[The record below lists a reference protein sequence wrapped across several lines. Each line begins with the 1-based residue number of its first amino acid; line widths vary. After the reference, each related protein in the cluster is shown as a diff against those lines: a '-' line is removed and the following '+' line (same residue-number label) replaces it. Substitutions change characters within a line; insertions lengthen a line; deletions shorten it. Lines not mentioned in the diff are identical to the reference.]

1 MARKPADQSV
11 HRDDIIQ
18 AAAEVLQR
26 NGYEAAT
33 MKDIAA
39 AVNLTAASL
48 YHHFRN
54 KDALLLAV
62 LELGQDVVF
71 KQVEPIAD
79 SDYASDEK
87 LRAMIRTHVIG
98 VTENMAVAAA
108 MVYELRA
115 LLNVK
120 PPPKTAS
127 ADDKA
132 AYQAFVERRTAFFA
146 QRDQLRGLV
155 SRGRAR
161 RRSSKAMFRPLDVP
175 IFVQTLLGAQN
186 WVGVWF
192 KPDGRLSG
200 AQIAEHDRRH
210 DAAGRAGVMTSPP
223 DPLSMREGANAT
235 W

>member
-11 HRDDIIQ
+11 HRDDIIH

-54 KDALLLAV
+54 KDTLLIAV
-62 LELGQDVVF
+62 LELGLEVVL
-71 KQVEPIAD
+71 KQIEPIAY
-79 SDYASDEK
+79 SDRRSDEK
-87 LRAMIRTHVIG
+87 LRAMICAHIVG
-98 VTENMAVAAA
+98 LTENTAVGAA

-120 PPPKTAS
+120 PPSKNAS
-127 ADDKA
+127 LDDQA
-132 AYQAFVERRTAFFA
+132 AYQAFIERRSAFFA
-146 QRDQLRGLV
+146 QRDRFEDLFRVVVREGVAQGV
-155 SRGRAR
+155 FRA
-161 RRSSKAMFRPLDVP
+161 MDVP

-192 KPDGRLSG
+192 NPNGRLNG
-200 AQIAEHDRRH
+200 EQIAELIADTMLN
-210 DAAGRAGVMTSPP
+210 GVLTSPR
-223 DPLSMREGANAT
+223 LTS
-235 W
+235 

>member
-54 KDALLLAV
+54 KDTLLLAV
-62 LELGQDVVF
+62 LELGQNVVF
-71 KQVEPIAD
+71 KQVEPIAG
-79 SDYASDEK
+79 SELACERSC
-87 LRAMIRTHVIG
+87 AVMIRTHVIG
-98 VTENMAVAAA
+98 VTENLTVAAA

-120 PPPKTAS
+120 PPPKNAS

-132 AYQAFVERRTAFFA
+132 AYHAFIERRSAFFA
-146 QRDQLRGLV
+146 QRDQFEELFRVVIHDGIEQGV
-155 SRGRAR
+155 
-161 RRSSKAMFRPLDVP
+161 FRPVDVP
-175 IFVQTLLGAQN
+175 IFVRTLLGAQN

-200 AQIAEHDRRH
+200 VQIADMIAETMLR
-210 DAAGRAGVMTSPP
+210 GV
-223 DPLSMREGANAT
+223 LK
-235 W
+235 